1 MVKKKNRNENKSKRR
16 SSKKLAALD
25 PKYNT
30 MTRQE
35 YMDAHRYM
43 NGVKDKNGN
52 EVIRAMTEEEKEWL
66 NKFYSEYY
74 GANLKR
80 DGSDLH
86 DTEDETVRK
95 DLYHHNNARNRDLY
109 GQVKKTRKLTNLDI
123 DEYDRF
129 VSEKIEGLDTEHLMI
144 HDYDG
149 GEEFL
154 SEVREIKVDERD
166 DD

>member
-1 MVKKKNRNENKSKRR
+1 MVKKKTTNEKKSTRR
-16 SSKKLAALD
+16 ANKKLASLN

-35 YMDAHRYM
+35 YMDAHKYI
-43 NGVKDKNGN
+43 NGVKDTDGN
-52 EVIRAMTEEEKEWL
+52 EVIRALTDEEKEWL

-74 GANLKR
+74 GANIKR

-86 DTEDETVRK
+86 NTKDESVRK
-95 DLYHHNNARNRDLY
+95 DLYHQNNARNRDLY

-129 VSEKIEGLDTEHLMI
+129 VSEKIDGLDTEHLMI

-149 GEEFL
+149 GDEFL
-154 SEVREIKVDERD
+154 SEVREVKVDDRD
-166 DD
+166 ND

>member
-1 MVKKKNRNENKSKRR
+1 MVKKETGNRTKKKRR
-16 SSKKLAALD
+16 SAKKLAALD
-25 PKYNT
+25 PRYNT

-35 YMDAHRYM
+35 YMDAHKYM
-43 NGVKDKNGN
+43 NGIKDDEGN
-52 EVIRAMTEEEKEWL
+52 QIIRALTEDEKEWL

-86 DTEDETVRK
+86 NSEDEAVRK
-95 DLYHHNNARNRDLY
+95 EIYHHNNARNRDLH
-109 GQVKKTRKLTNLDI
+109 GQAKKTRKLDNFDI

-129 VSEKIEGLDTEHLMI
+129 VSERIKGLDTEHLML

-154 SEVREIKVDERD
+154 SEVREIKIDERD

>member
-1 MVKKKNRNENKSKRR
+1 MVKKRKKRTQRRKSK
-16 SSKKLAALD
+16 KFPALELRT
-25 PKYNT
+25 NT

-43 NGVKDKNGN
+43 NGVKNPKGE
-52 EVIRAMTEEEKEWL
+52 EVIRPLTEEEKEWL

-74 GANLKR
+74 NASLKR

-95 DLYHHNNARNRDLY
+95 DIYGANNARNRDLY
-109 GQVKKTRKLTNLDI
+109 SYAKKTRQLVNFDK

-129 VSEKIEGLDTEHLMI
+129 VSQKIEGLDTEHLMI
-144 HDYDG
+144 HEYDE
-149 GEEFL
+149 GEEFI
-154 SEVREIKVDERD
+154 SEVREVKKDESED
-166 DD
+166 

>member
-1 MVKKKNRNENKSKRR
+1 MVKKENRNRNKKKRR

-25 PKYNT
+25 PRYNT

-43 NGVKDKNGN
+43 DGVRDKDGN
-52 EVIRAMTEEEKEWL
+52 ELIRPLTDDEKQWL

-74 GANLKR
+74 NANLKR

-86 DTEDETVRK
+86 DTEDEAVRK
-95 DLYHHNNARNRDLY
+95 DIYHHNNARNRDLH
-109 GQVKKTRKLTNLDI
+109 GQAKKTRKLDNFDI

-129 VSEKIEGLDTEHLMI
+129 VSERIRGLDTEHLML
-144 HDYDG
+144 HDYEA